1 MFFQGLK
8 AHFTSICAEATFIPF
23 DSIRIY
29 AYELPQGETPIC
41 DRNIID
47 ETKWYRATEDMVTNA
62 TTSGIC
68 GTTFPMWL
76 QGELKKTPLTPC
88 LLLA

>member
-1 MFFQGLK
+1 MFGLVPGSK

-62 TTSGIC
+62 TTAGIC

-76 QGELKKTPLTPC
+76 QGELNKN
-88 LLLA
+88 